1 MGAAGGGHEIGES
14 IVDTVV
20 REVKEETGFDVEVET
35 ITGHLH
41 KAVG

>member
-1 MGAAGGGHEIGES
+1 M
-14 IVDTVV
+14 